1 MTYTEKEIESA
12 RKNPDCYDAQGG
24 YIGPG
29 AENYGSTQSVDRDG
43 ESIAKPAIKAV
54 DGLIQCAD
62 VERIEVVRERAEVAH
77 V

>member
-54 DGLIQCAD
+54 A
-62 VERIEVVRERAEVAH
+62 
-77 V
+77 